1 MRRALAVHRL
11 FSQTGAGW
19 VPLLEIIVRECP
31 VAPVIE
37 VNTAGM
43 QALAERM
50 LQSEDAHERR
60 PGSDEVS
67 PDKVSHEMSPLVVL
81 PSGMSEAAN
90 SRLPDWVR
98 TLRRHR
104 PSVAPSLRNGRRS
117 LDRR

>member
-31 VAPVIE
+31 VASVIE

-50 LQSEDAHERR
+50 LREA
-60 PGSDEVS
+60 P
-67 PDKVSHEMSPLVVL
+67 VVC
-81 PSGMSEAAN
+81 
-90 SRLPDWVR
+90 
-98 TLRRHR
+98 
-104 PSVAPSLRNGRRS
+104 
-117 LDRR
+117 DRREGVTAQISD

>member
-31 VAPVIE
+31 VASVIE

-50 LQSEDAHERR
+50 LQ
-60 PGSDEVS
+60 EVGRQ
-67 PDKVSHEMSPLVVL
+67 DVTV
-81 PSGMSEAAN
+81 
-90 SRLPDWVR
+90 
-98 TLRRHR
+98 TLRPPR
-104 PSVAPSLRNGRRS
+104 VASIPPAPRS
-117 LDRR
+117 